1 MNWGPLEEKQGGGCS
16 MSRLIALMFAVTYS
30 SSFVF
35 MARSTNIGISG
46 LMSWPYA
53 ALGIAILLSV
63 PFQSLCKTFVTW
75 FSSAPGKAML
85 QTLVT
90 KFAAAE
96 IPGLGTKVT
105 TTVAT
110 GAASPNTDQDKIN
123 A

>member
-1 MNWGPLEEKQGGGCS
+1 
-16 MSRLIALMFAVTYS
+16 
-30 SSFVF
+30 
-35 MARSTNIGISG
+35 
-46 LMSWPYA
+46 
-53 ALGIAILLSV
+53 
-63 PFQSLCKTFVTW
+63 
-75 FSSAPGKAML
+75 ML